1 MSCAKTHGEIEEEI
15 PMAENKRYITQV
27 QENGTVMISEDVVA
41 AIVANAVKEVEGVD
55 SLHTRKSWSGKNM
68 KITIAEDNTLVIDCN
83 LVVKFGYSVIDVA
96 KNAQD
101 AITAAVESMTGVKV
115 TQANV
120 NVCHIA
126 RQ

>member
-1 MSCAKTHGEIEEEI
+1 
-15 PMAENKRYITQV
+15 MAENKRYITQV

-96 KNAQD
+96 KNAQ
-101 AITAAVESMTGVKV
+101 ASVTSAVESMTGVKV
-115 TQANV
+115 DLINM
-120 NVCHIA
+120 NVCRIA

>member
-1 MSCAKTHGEIEEEI
+1 
-15 PMAENKRYITQV
+15 MAENKRYITQV
-27 QENGTVMISEDVVA
+27 QENGNVMISEDVIA
-41 AIVANAVKEVEGVD
+41 TIVANAAQEVDGIE

-68 KITIAEDNTLVIDCN
+68 KIVIAEDNSLTIDCN
-83 LVVKFGYSVIDVA
+83 VIVKYGYGVIDVA
-96 KNAQD
+96 KNAQS

-115 TQANV
+115 AQANV

>member
-1 MSCAKTHGEIEEEI
+1 
-15 PMAENKRYITQV
+15 MAENKRYITQV
-27 QENGTVMISEDVVA
+27 QENGNVMISEDVIA
-41 AIVANAVKEVEGVD
+41 TIVAHAAQEVEGVD
-55 SLHTRKSWSGKNM
+55 GLHTRKSWGGKNM
-68 KITIAEDNTLVIDCN
+68 RINIAEDNTLTIECN
-83 LVVKFGYSVIDVA
+83 LIVKYGYSVIDVA

>member
-1 MSCAKTHGEIEEEI
+1 
-15 PMAENKRYITQV
+15 MAENKRYITQV

-83 LVVKFGYSVIDVA
+83 LVVKFGFSVIDVA
-96 KNAQD
+96 KNTQD
-101 AITAAVESMTGVKV
+101 AITAAVESMTGVQV
-115 TQANV
+115 AQANV

>member
-1 MSCAKTHGEIEEEI
+1 
-15 PMAENKRYITQV
+15 MADNKRYITQV
-27 QENGTVMISEDVVA
+27 QENGIVMISEDVVA
-41 AIVANAVKEVEGVD
+41 TIVANAAKEVEGVD

>member
-1 MSCAKTHGEIEEEI
+1 
-15 PMAENKRYITQV
+15 MAENKRYITQV
-27 QENGTVMISEDVVA
+27 QENGNVMISEDVIA
-41 AIVANAVKEVEGVD
+41 TIVAHAAQEVEGVEG
-55 SLHTRKSWSGKNM
+55 LHTRKSWSGKNM

>member
-1 MSCAKTHGEIEEEI
+1 
-15 PMAENKRYITQV
+15 MAENKRYITQV
-27 QENGTVMISEDVVA
+27 QENGNVMISEDVVA
-41 AIVANAVKEVEGVD
+41 TIVTNAAKEVEGVD

-96 KNAQD
+96 KNAQA
-101 AITAAVESMTGVKV
+101 AITAAVESMTGVQV
-115 TQANV
+115 TQTNV